1 MMTQFELPSPPSGR
15 PNRHSLV
22 WLVVAAG
29 LTVLLW
35 RFPWGNYIL
44 YPFTLLAT
52 WFHEMGHGLMAVLLG
67 GEFHRLE
74 IYPDGSGL
82 AIHSGELFLGRV
94 GQALVAAAGPMGPP
108 LAGALFILTSRR
120 HSTTRLGLVLLGSL
134 LLLSTLLWVRS
145 PFGLLFLLGMGLG
158 ILAVAR
164 WASPW
169 LRGFAA
175 QFLGVQACVST
186 YHQLDYLFTASAV
199 INGQVIHSDSSQI
212 AQNLFLP
219 YWFWGG
225 VMAVS
230 SLVLLITSLQLTFR
244 D

>member
-1 MMTQFELPSPPSGR
+1 MTQFELPPSPSAR
-15 PNRHSLV
+15 PGRHSVV
-22 WLVVAAG
+22 WLVAAAG

-35 RFPWGNYIL
+35 QFPWGNYLL

-52 WFHEMGHGLMAVLLG
+52 WFHEMGHGLMALLLG

-82 AIHSGELFLGRV
+82 AIHSGQLFLGRV
-94 GQALVAAAGPMGPP
+94 GRALVAAAGPMGPP

-120 HSTTRLGLVLLGSL
+120 RGTARLGLVFLGSL

-145 PFGLLFLLGMGLG
+145 PFGLLFLPAMGLG

-169 LRGFAA
+169 LRGFAL
-175 QFLGVQACVST
+175 QFLGCKPV
-186 YHQLDYLFTASAV
+186 
-199 INGQVIHSDSSQI
+199 
-212 AQNLFLP
+212 
-219 YWFWGG
+219 
-225 VMAVS
+225 
-230 SLVLLITSLQLTFR
+230 
-244 D
+244 

>member
-1 MMTQFELPSPPSGR
+1 MTQFELPSPPSGR

-52 WFHEMGHGLMAVLLG
+52 WFHEMGHGLMAGRLG

-108 LAGALFILTSRR
+108 LAGALFILASRR
-120 HSTTRLGLVLLGSL
+120 HTPTRLGRVLLGSL
-134 LLLSTLLWVRS
+134 PVAIDAALGSLSLWPPV
-145 PFGLLFLLGMGLG
+145 PLGYGFGD
-158 ILAVAR
+158 
-164 WASPW
+164 P
-169 LRGFAA
+169 
-175 QFLGVQACVST
+175 
-186 YHQLDYLFTASAV
+186 
-199 INGQVIHSDSSQI
+199 
-212 AQNLFLP
+212 
-219 YWFWGG
+219 GG
-225 VMAVS
+225 S
-230 SLVLLITSLQLTFR
+230 SLGLPLAAGLRCTIFGGAGLCEHLPPA
-244 D
+244 

>member
-22 WLVVAAG
+22 WLVAAAG

-35 RFPWGNYIL
+35 QLPWGNYIL
-44 YPFTLLAT
+44 YPFTILAT
-52 WFHEMGHGLMAVLLG
+52 WFHEMGHGLTAVLLG

-82 AIHSGELFLGRV
+82 AFHSGHLFLGPV
-94 GQALVAAAGPMGPP
+94 GRALVAAGGPMGPP
-108 LAGALFILTSRR
+108 MAGAVFILASRR
-120 HSTTRLGLVLLGSL
+120 QGTAQLGLLALGSL
-134 LLLSTLLWVRS
+134 LLLSAVLWVRS
-145 PFGLLFLLGMGLG
+145 LFGLLLIPAIGLG
-158 ILAVAR
+158 ILAVGC

>member
-1 MMTQFELPSPPSGR
+1 MPSSPSEK
-15 PNRHSLV
+15 PDRHSV
-22 WLVVAAG
+22 IWLVAAAG

-35 RFPWGNYIL
+35 RFPGGNYLL

-52 WFHEMGHGLMAVLLG
+52 WFHEMGHGLTALLLG

-74 IYPDGSGL
+74 IYPNGSGL
-82 AIHSGELFLGRV
+82 AIYSGELFLGRV
-94 GQALVAAAGPMGPP
+94 GRALVAAAGPMGPP
-108 LAGALFILTSRR
+108 LAGALFILASRR
-120 HSTTRLGLVLLGSL
+120 RSTAWLGLVFLGSL

-145 PFGLLFLLGMGLG
+145 PFGLLLLPAMGLG
-158 ILAVAR
+158 ILAVAC

-169 LRGFAA
+169 LRGFVL

-186 YHQLDYLFTASAV
+186 YHQVDYLFMEGAV
-199 INGQVIHSDSSQI
+199 INGRLILSDSSQI
-212 AQNLFLP
+212 AQSLFLP

-225 VMAVS
+225 VMAVF
-230 SLVLLITSLQLTFR
+230 SLVVLISSLQLAFR

>member
-1 MMTQFELPSPPSGR
+1 MMTQFELPPSPSKGPGQ
-15 PNRHSLV
+15 HSLT
-22 WLVVAAG
+22 WLVAAAG

-35 RFPWGNYIL
+35 QFPWGNYLL

-94 GQALVAAAGPMGPP
+94 GRALVAAAGPMGPP
-108 LAGALFILTSRR
+108 IAGAMFILTSRR
-120 HSTTRLGLVLLGSL
+120 PSTARLGLLFLGSL

-145 PFGLLFLLGMGLG
+145 PFGLLFLPAMGLG

-164 WASPW
+164 WASPG
-169 LRGFAA
+169 LRGFAL

-186 YHQLDYLFTASAV
+186 YRQIDYLFVEATV
-199 INGQVIHSDSSQI
+199 INGRLILSDSSQI
-212 AQNLFLP
+212 AHNLFLP

-225 VMAVS
+225 VMAVF
-230 SLVLLITSLQLTFR
+230 SLVLLMGSLQLVFR